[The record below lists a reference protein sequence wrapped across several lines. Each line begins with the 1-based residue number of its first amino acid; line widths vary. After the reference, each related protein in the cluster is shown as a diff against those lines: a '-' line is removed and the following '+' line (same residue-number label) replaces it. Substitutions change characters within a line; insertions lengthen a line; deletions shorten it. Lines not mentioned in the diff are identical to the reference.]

1 MTIPSEEVL
10 RAQNFI
16 PRADFWF
23 GRTVLQGTGVLPP
36 TAQQVLKRSDVLS
49 DWINQFDTD
58 LLKPDS
64 IVFCK
69 FDYLQYLIQYLEFR
83 NCKTPFILLTGQ
95 SDYPI
100 TDQAYDFVASKIS
113 VNWWGVNNECS
124 RAGGVPLGIADDYC
138 TLTMKSGFEQTTG
151 NRLLYV
157 NHRVDTFPT
166 VRKSLYPMFADKPWA
181 TVRDSADK
189 GQVGSYKTDL
199 LDHKFILC
207 PRGNG
212 VDTHRMWEALY
223 CGVIPVVQ
231 RSPVHAGIEGN
242 LPVLFVDS
250 YYEVTEELLNSTYQS
265 YKTKTWNWNMLK
277 VSWWMEEFRR
287 VKNAN

>member
-1 MTIPSEEVL
+1 MSVSSEEVL

-23 GRTVLQGTGVLPP
+23 GRTAINGSCSMPS
-36 TAQQVLKRSDVLS
+36 TAQQVLKRSDILS

-58 LLKPDS
+58 SLNPDS
-64 IVFCK
+64 VVFCK

-100 TDQAYDFVASKIS
+100 TDQVYDFLTSKIC
-113 VNWWGVNNECS
+113 VKWWGVNNECF

-166 VRKSLYPMFADKPWA
+166 VRKALYPMFADKPWA
-181 TVRDSADK
+181 TVRTPMEK
-189 GQVGSYKTDL
+189 GKTDTYKEEL
-199 LDHKFILC
+199 LDHKFMLC

-231 RSPVHAGIEGN
+231 RSHVHAEIEGN

-250 YYEVTEELLNSTYQS
+250 YYDVTEDLLLSS
-265 YKTKTWNWNMLK
+265 YEEFNRKEWNADMLT
-277 VSWWMEEFRR
+277 VSWWINKMKEIT
-287 VKNAN
+287 

>member
-1 MTIPSEEVL
+1 
-10 RAQNFI
+10 
-16 PRADFWF
+16 
-23 GRTVLQGTGVLPP
+23 
-36 TAQQVLKRSDVLS
+36 
-49 DWINQFDTD
+49 
-58 LLKPDS
+58 
-64 IVFCK
+64 
-69 FDYLQYLIQYLEFR
+69 LEFR
-83 NCKTPFILLTGQ
+83 NCKTPFILLSGQ

-181 TVRDSADK
+181 TVRDAADK

-212 VDTHRMWEALY
+212 VDTHRLWEALY
-223 CGVIPVVQ
+223 CGVIPVVK
-231 RSPVHAGIEGN
+231 RHRTHRPLEGN
-242 LPVLFVDS
+242 LPILFVDD
-250 YYEVTEELLNSTYQS
+250 YKEVTEDLLTRKYDEFSSTEW
-265 YKTKTWNWNMLK
+265 KRDMLT
-277 VSWWMEEFRR
+277 VSWWIDNI
-287 VKNAN
+287 KKGL